1 MASSY
6 DITDSAPIHRTRSRT
21 RTPLSDSKT
30 STKPSFFGKAVE
42 AVRII
47 AILAGGLVFFPV
59 VSILNAVSEYRQSR
73 NADSRSIK
81 ASVLKAVQGFLIPI
95 PIIGGIVLLT
105 GQIAH
110 RVKLGSYL
118 ADKKAIP
125 MFAVVALALPFFG
138 AAFIIHGLS
147 NHDSVPVSQIAD
159 IIHND

>member
-30 STKPSFFGKAVE
+30 STKSSFFGRAVKT
-42 AVRII
+42 VRII

-81 ASVLKAVQGFLIPI
+81 ASVLKAVQGSWASTMSLVRRRWVHWSLI
-95 PIIGGIVLLT
+95 
-105 GQIAH
+105 
-110 RVKLGSYL
+110 
-118 ADKKAIP
+118 
-125 MFAVVALALPFFG
+125 
-138 AAFIIHGLS
+138 
-147 NHDSVPVSQIAD
+147 
-159 IIHND
+159 